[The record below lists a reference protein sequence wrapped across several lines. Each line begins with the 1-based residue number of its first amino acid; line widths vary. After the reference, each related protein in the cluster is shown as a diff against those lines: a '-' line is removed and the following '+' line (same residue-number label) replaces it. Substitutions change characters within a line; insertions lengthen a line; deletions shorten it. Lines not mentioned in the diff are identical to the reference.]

1 MTFISSMVP
10 AFFQDFRAGH
20 HRYWGPGRGGMVC
33 AGDLLPTSQRFHREL
48 GLRVARRLDR
58 CTLAVSWLEG
68 SAEWSLEMGKWLSSY
83 AELGGGVLGVTEL
96 DGTWM
101 TWRLEEVVCLC
112 GSCRVATTSF
122 FVCFFWLASVKNQHE
137 HQGSGSPRMIQTF
150 DPCIF

>member
-1 MTFISSMVP
+1 MVP
-10 AFFQDFRAGH
+10 TFFQDFRAGH

-101 TWRLEEVVCLC
+101 TWRLEEVVSRQSQDLVFFPKYACAEVTELLQPH
-112 GSCRVATTSF
+112 SSF
-122 FVCFFWLASVKNQHE
+122 VFFGWPV
-137 HQGSGSPRMIQTF
+137 
-150 DPCIF
+150 

>member
-1 MTFISSMVP
+1 MVP
-10 AFFQDFRAGH
+10 TFFQDFRAGH

-68 SAEWSLEMGKWLSSY
+68 SAEWSLGMGKWLSSY

-101 TWRLEEVVCLC
+101 TWRLEEVVSRQSQDLVFFPKYACAEVTELLQPH
-112 GSCRVATTSF
+112 SSF
-122 FVCFFWLASVKNQHE
+122 VFFGWPV
-137 HQGSGSPRMIQTF
+137 
-150 DPCIF
+150 

>member
-1 MTFISSMVP
+1 
-10 AFFQDFRAGH
+10 
-20 HRYWGPGRGGMVC
+20 MVC

-101 TWRLEEVVCLC
+101 TWRLEEVVSRQSQDLVFFPKYACAEVTELLQPH
-112 GSCRVATTSF
+112 SSF
-122 FVCFFWLASVKNQHE
+122 VFFGWPV
-137 HQGSGSPRMIQTF
+137 
-150 DPCIF
+150 